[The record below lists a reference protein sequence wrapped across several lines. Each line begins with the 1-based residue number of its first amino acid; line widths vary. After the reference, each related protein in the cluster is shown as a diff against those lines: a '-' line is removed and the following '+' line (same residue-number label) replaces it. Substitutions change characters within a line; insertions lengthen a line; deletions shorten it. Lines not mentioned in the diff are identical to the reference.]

1 MKPIR
6 LTMLLSILLLSA
18 MAGSVSAGSM
28 SAEGLVRFS
37 FDTYRG
43 KASIALV
50 DMTVHR
56 PDWQRQVTIR
66 AWTRGQAESLFF
78 ITAPAKD
85 RGNGTLKKGREM
97 WMFNPKVN
105 RIIKLPPSM
114 MSQAWMGSD
123 FSNNDLSKSDSLLT
137 DYTHEIVKTEKID
150 GVTVYHVTST
160 PKPGAPVVWGQQT
173 LRIREDGILLEEIFY
188 DEDLKPVKI
197 MTSHQIEPIG
207 GRMFPRI
214 WKMRKMESE
223 DAYTKLTYRE
233 LAFKETLPESLFSLS
248 NLRNPRR

>member
-1 MKPIR
+1 MKPIC

-18 MAGSVSAGSM
+18 IPASAPAGSM
-28 SAEGLVRFS
+28 SAEDLVRFS

-43 KASIALV
+43 KASIAEV

-56 PDWQRQVTIR
+56 PDWQRRVTIR
-66 AWTRGQAESLFF
+66 AWTRGQTESLFY

-97 WMFNPKVN
+97 WMFNPKIN

-137 DYTHEIVKTEKID
+137 DYTHEIVRSEKID

-160 PKPGAPVVWGQQT
+160 PKPGAPVVWGRQT
-173 LRIREDGILLEEIFY
+173 LQIREDGILLEEIFY
-188 DEDLKPVKI
+188 DEDLEPVKI
-197 MTSHQIEPIG
+197 MTSHQIEMIG
-207 GRMFPRI
+207 GRLFPKL
-214 WKMRKMESE
+214 WKMRKMETE
-223 DAYTKLTYRE
+223 DAYTELIYRE
-233 LAFKETLPESLFSLS
+233 LTFEETLPESLFSLS